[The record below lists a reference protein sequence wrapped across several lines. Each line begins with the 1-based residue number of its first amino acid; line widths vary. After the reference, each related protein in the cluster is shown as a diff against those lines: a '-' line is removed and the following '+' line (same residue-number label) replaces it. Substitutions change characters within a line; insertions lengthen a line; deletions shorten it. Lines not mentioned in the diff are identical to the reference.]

1 MRKAPKS
8 PALCESGIVADGEVP
23 SWPMNGR
30 RRVASA
36 TRSCGA
42 KPRIGFCAEP
52 SGSAAKRAASPAKR
66 SASSR
71 PTVTPRRSRLVE
83 GDRVAVGEGERR
95 RVGAAV
101 GAAHALGPDPLDA
114 RLAATRSPQPGHTG
128 AQYGSPLKRPSIG
141 RSLPELV
148 AIEVT
153 SMSRMRIAM
162 ASPTSAPATATGVD
176 TSWPPRIDGVIIGP
190 QQPGRRVDD
199 DVAAVGH
206 RPGHRRRRAPA
217 GRR

>member
-1 MRKAPKS
+1 MKVK
-8 PALCESGIVADGEVP
+8 G
-23 SWPMNGR
+23 
-30 RRVASA
+30 VASA
-36 TRSCGA
+36 PQLAQRTLSGPMPSTRVCGH
-42 KPRIGFCAEP
+42 
-52 SGSAAKRAASPAKR
+52 S
-66 SASSR
+66 
-71 PTVTPRRSRLVE
+71 V
-83 GDRVAVGEGERR
+83 
-95 RVGAAV
+95 
-101 GAAHALGPDPLDA
+101 
-114 RLAATRSPQPGHTG
+114 PQPGQTG

-206 RPGHRRRRAPA
+206 RPGHRDVGPQQAVGEGLDEDRAVGLVAVGGVWVAAMRGLLRSAIPRTPA
-217 GRR
+217 